1 MELFDTH
8 CHYNDESFDQDRE
21 EIIKSTY
28 EAGVTSVVCI
38 GTNVND
44 SKYAVE
50 LAKENN
56 YIYATVR
63 SSS

>member
-8 CHYNDESFDQDRE
+8 CHYNDESFDGDRN

-28 EAGVTSVVCI
+28 ESGITSVVCV
-38 GTNVND
+38 GTNVKD
-44 SKYAVE
+44 SEYAIE
-50 LAKENN
+50 LANEND